1 MALLLAASLG
11 AFGVLAWKRWR
22 LLRLAR
28 PEARFDQLGERFKR
42 MMRMGVG
49 QQRMSRYPL
58 AGLAHKAIFFGF
70 IVLLLRSLILFA
82 RGFVDAPGFGY
93 WVFDSGTLL
102 GNVYALVKDV
112 YVLLVLAGVGVFAY
126 MRLVARTRRLTL
138 SAEGVLILGIIATMM
153 IADVVYDAAGLALH
167 HSGAGFSPWEPLGSL
182 AAPAFAWMGDGA
194 KTIAWHAGFWVHVS
208 LVLGFLNLLPL
219 SKHFHIITGLPNVFF
234 QDLTPP
240 GRLRPIADIEGK
252 IERGETLGLR
262 TLDDLTWKG
271 VLDLYSCTEC
281 GRCTDHC
288 PAAKTGKILSPK
300 AITVDLRNHLYAT
313 GSSRGTTKASE
324 GESGGGVTLEDIVPA
339 VVNPEALWACTTCR
353 ACEQECPLNIS
364 YVDKIV
370 DLRRHLVME
379 RGENPAS
386 LNGAFQSMERAGN
399 PYAAG
404 AEDRLKWAEGL
415 EVPVLSDLPEGAK
428 DRVLF
433 WVGCAPAYDARAR
446 GIARAMVKLLNHAK
460 VDWCC
465 LGAEEC
471 CTGDAARRAGNE
483 FLFQAMATGNVET
496 LKRYGVTKILTV
508 CAHCFNSL
516 GNEYPD
522 FGGAFEVVHH
532 TQFLAAL
539 VREGRLTP
547 THRVETSLVYHD
559 ACYLG
564 RHNDVYDAPREVLR
578 SVPGVTLVEAAASRD
593 RGMCCGAGGAQMFK
607 EEEHGTQRVSE
618 ARTIQLVQTGAKT
631 IASACPFCMRMLTDA
646 VAKQGDGAIA
656 QMDVAEVL
664 LKSIEGETA

>member
-11 AFGVLAWKRWR
+11 VFGAVAWKRWR

-28 PEARFDQLGERFKR
+28 PEARFDRLGERIGR

-49 QQRMSRYPL
+49 QQKMTRYPL

-70 IVLLLRSLILFA
+70 LVLLLRSLILFA
-82 RGFVDAPGFGY
+82 RGFVDDPGFGY
-93 WVFDSGTLL
+93 GLFDAGTLL
-102 GNVYALVKDV
+102 GNVYSLVKDA
-112 YVLLVLAGVGVFAY
+112 YVLLVLAGVGVFGY
-126 MRLVARTRRLTL
+126 LRLVAKPGRLTL

-153 IADVVYDAAGLALH
+153 IADVAYDAAGRALFH
-167 HSGAGFSPWEPLGSL
+167 AGSGFSNWEPLGSL
-182 AAPAFAWMGDGA
+182 LAPLLGSAGD
-194 KTIAWHAGFWVHVS
+194 KVKVFVWHAGYWTHVA

-219 SKHFHIITGLPNVFF
+219 SKHFHVITGLPNVFF

-240 GRLRPIADIEGK
+240 GRLRPIGDIEGK
-252 IERGETLGLR
+252 IERGETLGVR
-262 TLDDLTWKG
+262 TIGDMTWKG

-281 GRCTDHC
+281 GRCTDQC
-288 PAAKTGKILSPK
+288 PASRTGKVLSPK
-300 AITVDLRNHLYAT
+300 KITVDLRDHLYAT
-313 GSSRGTTKASE
+313 GATRGE
-324 GESGGGVTLEDIVPA
+324 GVTLADIVPA
-339 VVNPEALWACTTCR
+339 VVDPEALWACTTCR
-353 ACEQECPLNIS
+353 ACELECPLNIS

-370 DLRRHLVME
+370 DMRRHLVME

-404 AEDRLKWAEGL
+404 AEDRLKWAQGL
-415 EVPVLSDLPEGAK
+415 DVPVLAELPEGAK
-428 DRVLF
+428 ERVLF

-465 LGAEEC
+465 LGTEEC

-483 FLFQAMATGNVET
+483 FLFQAMAGANIET

-522 FGGAFEVVHH
+522 FGGEFEVVHH
-532 TQFLAAL
+532 TQFLAGL
-539 VREGRLTP
+539 VRDGRLTP
-547 THRVETSLVYHD
+547 VHRVETSVVYHD

-564 RHNDVYDAPREVLR
+564 RHNDVYDAPREVLKA
-578 SVPGVTLVEAAASRD
+578 VPGVTLVEAGASRD

-618 ARTIQLVQTGAKT
+618 ARTIQLLQSGAKT

-646 VAKQGDGAIA
+646 ISKQGEGAIG
-656 QMDVAEVL
+656 QLDVAEVL
-664 LKSIEGETA
+664 LRSIEGEPTA